1 MKGITPFN
9 SSGRGPAILRNC
21 LLGVWVLMFAFKRST
36 TFMARNSGEI
46 TEIVAG
52 LLIIFFSLYD
62 TYVRREKNDV
72 WGIPTWLL
80 GGLIL
85 TIGILFYFYKNPLA

>member
-1 MKGITPFN
+1 
-9 SSGRGPAILRNC
+9 
-21 LLGVWVLMFAFKRST
+21 MFAFKQST

-46 TEIVAG
+46 TEIVVG

-62 TYVRREKNDV
+62 AYTRRKKNTV

-85 TIGILFYFYKNPLA
+85 TIGIVFYLYKNPLV